1 MVRRRGREGPSE
13 KQGWNVSNKKNA
25 QRFMAAGLCAI
36 LFSLKNGIFST
47 RRSLKLHFPA
57 LLIIIVIVI
66 INIIIGEQKKGEFFA
81 YVVIIS
87 IY

>member
-1 MVRRRGREGPSE
+1 MYRIR
-13 KQGWNVSNKKNA
+13 KMLNDLWLQGYVQFYS
-25 QRFMAAGLCAI
+25 R
-36 LFSLKNGIFST
+36 LKNGIFST

-57 LLIIIVIVI
+57 LLIIIVIII